1 MQRLTTYTLTS
12 LIARQIDV
20 QSTKARVNSEVSL
33 KLGHFVRM
41 CCNWK
46 IFKFNTEFSLC
57 LLTNGEN
64 FQSFSRTNSYCS
76 ALVSSFQRNRI
87 LCCLLLRNE
96 TSGSNIN

>member
-64 FQSFSRTNSYCS
+64 FQSFSSDE
-76 ALVSSFQRNRI
+76 F
-87 LCCLLLRNE
+87 LLLS
-96 TSGSNIN
+96 TCKQLSKKSNPMLPPFKK